1 MTNHGSVVVY
11 GVARTQT
18 KRIAGDKAMKSI
30 ARALV
35 LTVGLATLI
44 VAGNVL
50 AQDQGGTTPPPP
62 NAGGG
67 DNGRRG
73 RGNFDPAQF
82 QQRMLDNAKE
92 RLGITSDD
100 EWKVIQPLVEKV
112 FQTRRET
119 MTGMRGPRRGGDNGG
134 NGGNNRPAVTP
145 TPNPEAEALQQALDS
160 KAEAD
165 VLKTKLAA
173 FRDARKVKEAAL
185 TKAQE
190 DLRKVLSVR
199 QEASAVLMGLLP

>member
-1 MTNHGSVVVY
+1 
-11 GVARTQT
+11 
-18 KRIAGDKAMKSI
+18 
-30 ARALV
+30 
-35 LTVGLATLI
+35 